1 MCCPDALAA
10 AARLPST
17 PERMDRASLERD
29 VNEYIERTVTRADE
43 LAPARAALVA
53 ADDARTAGNASF
65 RSGDFAT
72 ALETY
77 EKGER
82 ALRTDALRE
91 PVTMAAAERALLAL
105 LANSA
110 QCALKLGEHA
120 RAANLATAALGI
132 HVCASEPALF
142 KKVMVRLALARDTSG
157 DADAAVATCEE
168 AQLRGLTAPDF
179 DAIMRKAGRTSVGA
193 LGDGHEPRMF
203 VMLGLR
209 LSDGAENLAR
219 IRGVVESGSLPHVDR
234 RDEAGN
240 NILWG
245 TLHALHGAVEPSA
258 NGGKGEA
265 GDTAGEGCAAG
276 EGCVPTLAYLYAA
289 GADPCQRYDGGKT
302 PLMYAAGSGHVAA
315 VRATLDAMRARRRAI
330 NAEARR
336 DGGDAWTRSV
346 ERLME
351 HPEDPESIRDWV
363 DVADDGGWTPLMVAL
378 MMKDDAPK
386 ENVGAKP
393 MGEREQLAVLAIV
406 RELLDAGA
414 NPLARN
420 VDGNCPL
427 HLAAMSGASEPA
439 VELLRRCSDPA
450 ALLSLRNT
458 HGMSAAMVARR
469 VAPNSGVVADL
480 IAAADRCGGDARAE
494 LEEDLRVCKWEAAV
508 GAVGAANNA
517 AIERIVDF
525 EGEELLATP
534 WAEQECVF
542 AKCDAWLSMCGF
554 DDLPNVPKGEDESA
568 NKPLSVRAF
577 DAYGDVYAAVRAK
590 ICDELLP
597 RCVTRRMDVRDPG
610 STPSVADCARLW
622 YVSGGER
629 RKEDV
634 ASSPPA
640 RFVPH
645 LGGVVA
651 NPRCVAFDEL
661 VARVLP
667 HSFAFAV
674 PCDDALSAVA
684 SLNRPVVEMGAGT
697 GYWTALLRQKGVDV
711 VAYDAH
717 PPRRITKAFAKGEA
731 KFFGVTYV
739 DDVRECDDDASCLD
753 AHADRVLMLC
763 WPKSPEDVEGG
774 DWDLRCLDRW
784 RGDTLVH
791 VGEWSVNLDEDVDD
805 DGIRSLDL
813 EYTGAPRV
821 SEEFPRGTTALN
833 LPHGETTSAGFQ
845 RRVER
850 EFERV
855 ATVRLPNWPFARDDL
870 TVWRRRTG

>member
-142 KKVMVRLALARDTSG
+142 KKVMVRLALARDASG

-245 TLHALHGAVEPSA
+245 TLHALHGAVEPS
-258 NGGKGEA
+258 GKGEA
-265 GDTAGEGCAAG
+265 GDTAGAAGAAG

-597 RCVTRRMDVRDPG
+597 RCVSRRMDVRDPG

>member
-1 MCCPDALAA
+1 
-10 AARLPST
+10 
-17 PERMDRASLERD
+17 MDRASLERD
-29 VNEYIERTVTRADE
+29 VNEYIERTATRADE

-72 ALETY
+72 AMESY
-77 EKGER
+77 EKGAR
-82 ALRTDALRE
+82 ALRADALRE

-142 KKVMVRLALARDTSG
+142 KKVMVRLALARDASG
-157 DADAAVATCEE
+157 DAVAAVATCEE
-168 AQLRGLTAPDF
+168 AQLRGLTASDF
-179 DAIMRKAGRTSVGA
+179 DAILRKAGRTSVGA
-193 LGDGHEPRMF
+193 LSDGHEPRMF

-219 IRGVVESGSLPHVDR
+219 IRGVVESGSLPHIDR

-245 TLHALHGAVEPSA
+245 TLHALSGA
-258 NGGKGEA
+258 G
-265 GDTAGEGCAAG
+265 GDTAG
-276 EGCVPTLAYLYAA
+276 EGCVPTLAYLYAC

-302 PLMYAAGSGHVAA
+302 PLMYAAGSGHVSA

-336 DGGDAWTRSV
+336 DGGNPDV
-346 ERLME
+346 EHIE
-351 HPEDPESIRDWV
+351 HPDGDPESIRDWV
-363 DVADDGGWTPLMVAL
+363 NVADDNGWTPLMVAL
-378 MMKDDAPK
+378 MMKDDVQPK

-393 MGEREQLAVLAIV
+393 MDERERLAVLAIT

-414 NPLARN
+414 DPCARN

-480 IAAADRCGGDARAE
+480 IAAADGCGGDARAE

-525 EGEELLATP
+525 EGEEFLATP

-554 DDLPNVPKGEDESA
+554 DDLPNVPNGEDESA
-568 NKPLSVRAF
+568 TNAGVGKPLSVRAF
-577 DAYGDVYAAVRAK
+577 DAYGDVYAALHAK

-597 RCVTRRMDVRDPG
+597 RCVSKRLDLADN
-610 STPSVADCARLW
+610 TPSVADCARIW

-629 RKEDV
+629 EKKDV

-640 RFVPH
+640 RFVPVW
-645 LGGVVA
+645 GGVVA

-661 VARVLP
+661 VSFVLP
-667 HSFAFAV
+667 RSFSFAV
-674 PCDDALSAVA
+674 PCEEAMRTIAG
-684 SLNRPVVEMGAGT
+684 LNRPVVEMGAGT
-697 GYWTALLRQKGVDV
+697 GYWTALLRHKGVDV

-717 PPRRITKAFAKGEA
+717 PPRRITKAFAKGVA
-731 KFFGVTYV
+731 KFFGVAYV
-739 DDVRECDDDASCLD
+739 DDLRECDRDASCLD
-753 AHADRVLMLC
+753 EHADRVLMLC
-763 WPKSPEDVEGG
+763 WPKSPEDVEAG

-791 VGEWSVNLDEDVDD
+791 VGEWSVNLDEDVDER
-805 DGIRSLDL
+805 GIRSLDL
-813 EYTGAPRV
+813 GYAGARAPRAN
-821 SEEFPRGTTALN
+821 EEFPRGTNALN
-833 LPHGETTSAGFQ
+833 VPHGMTTSAGFQ

-870 TVWRRRTG
+870 TVWRRR